1 MGKIIDLEP
10 NYSYEDSYSEW
21 ADHVARMALEA
32 AGVAESRLVVQSGQ

>member
-21 ADHVARMALEA
+21 ADHVARMALE
-32 AGVAESRLVVQSGQ
+32 GCWCC